1 MSSSCGETDKAV
13 VDAQEGAPSRT
24 ARGDIVAGETY
35 SAWWAFKRTTYTRF
49 DEEGGSEV
57 ETWAPGWEYEAFG
70 PEDSLPVW
78 QGQGAQLRTVVA
90 VYKPGRFPERV
101 FYTRRWRDPDGKE
114 FGRDGLRITTA
125 EAFRRWRA
133 EEHKA
138 RLLPR
143 LFLLGVLS
151 QDRICTHGTER
162 RRPLSSK
169 HSAGRTLSEVAAE
182 RRPRAIS
189 QVSPHDP

>member
-70 PEDSLPVW
+70 PEDSVPVW

-138 RLLPR
+138 RLL
-143 LFLLGVLS
+143 
-151 QDRICTHGTER
+151 QDMHPWNRE
-162 RRPLSSK
+162 K
-169 HSAGRTLSEVAAE
+169 AAAE
-182 RRPRAIS
+182 FEALCRKNALRGGGGTPSTGDLSGLPA
-189 QVSPHDP
+189 